1 MQNRNSPE
9 VSGTPTQGG
18 SQVSSMGEGLHV
30 PVSPWQLLMLLT
42 ASVFFAELTVMGFI
56 YELSPFSALE
66 NALFDSATLTVF
78 LFLMIHYFMYRPLVR
93 EIHRR
98 RRAEE
103 ALEEA
108 NRTLEERVQ
117 ERTQDLESA
126 NKRLLTE
133 IETRKWTEAEL
144 RRSEARYRLLI
155 DTMREGLEL
164 TDAQGVITYVNQ
176 RLCEM
181 LGYQPH
187 EMVGRP
193 MNAFFATHQADFFET
208 NLKGLR
214 ECAFGHHEVT
224 WLTKDGR
231 EIYTIFSP
239 RLLFDQESNFTGCFA
254 VVTDIT
260 ERKAM
265 EEALRSSEK
274 KLRFLSSRV
283 LTAQEEERRRLAREL
298 HDELGQDLATL
309 KLELRSLKKNLLDPA
324 GPISEA
330 GSKCE
335 EMLRYI
341 DGVIENVRRLY
352 QDLSPTS
359 LEDFGFTEA
368 LRWLLEDFG
377 KRHGVDVSAEL
388 DEVSHLLSQEAQLI
402 VFRVVQEALNNVGK
416 HAKADRVSLQV
427 RRSQNEITVEV
438 EDNGGGFDV
447 EAARGK
453 NPQVDC
459 MGLMFMDERAW
470 MLGGK
475 LSIQSMPG
483 KGARVTLS
491 VPIQTG
497 AGSP

>member
-1 MQNRNSPE
+1 MQNKPAPE

-18 SQVSSMGEGLHV
+18 SRVSAVEQGLHV

-66 NALFDSATLTVF
+66 NALLDSATLTVF
-78 LFLMIHYFMYRPLVR
+78 LFVMIHYFMYRPLVR

-98 RRAEE
+98 KRAEE

-108 NRTLEERVQ
+108 NRTLEEKVH
-117 ERTQDLESA
+117 ERTRDLEAA
-126 NKRLLTE
+126 NERLLTE

-144 RRSEARYRLLI
+144 RKSEERYRLLI
-155 DTMREGLEL
+155 DTMSEGLEL

-181 LGYQPH
+181 LGYH
-187 EMVGRP
+187 SYEMVGQP
-193 MNAFFATHQADFFET
+193 MNAFFASHHADFFET

-214 ECAFGHHEVT
+214 ECAFGHHEVS
-224 WLTKDGR
+224 WVTKEGR

-239 RLLFDQESNFTGCFA
+239 RLLFDQESRFTGCFA

-260 ERKAM
+260 DRKAM
-265 EEALRSSEK
+265 EEALRDSEK

-298 HDELGQDLATL
+298 HDELGQDLAAL
-309 KLELRSLKKNLLDPA
+309 KLELRSLKKTLLELG

-335 EMLRYI
+335 EILTYI

-359 LEDFGFTEA
+359 LEDFGLTEA
-368 LRWLLEDFG
+368 IRWLLEDFG
-377 KRHGVDVSAEL
+377 KRHRLHVSAEL
-388 DEVSHLLSQEAQLI
+388 DDVGHFLSQEAQLI
-402 VFRVVQEALNNVGK
+402 VYRVVQEALNNVGK
-416 HAKADRVSLQV
+416 HAKAERVSLQV
-427 RRSQNEITVEV
+427 RRSPNEITVEV
-438 EDNGGGFDV
+438 EDDGEGFDL

-453 NPQVDC
+453 GPQMDG
-459 MGLMFMDERAW
+459 MGLVFMDERAW
-470 MLGGK
+470 MLGGN
-475 LSIQSMPG
+475 LCIQSVPQRG
-483 KGARVTLS
+483 TRVTLT
-491 VPIQTG
+491 VPIQIG
-497 AGSP
+497 AGFL

>member
-1 MQNRNSPE
+1 MHNRPAPE
-9 VSGTPTQGG
+9 DSGTTTHGG
-18 SQVSSMGEGLHV
+18 SQAPAVKEGLHV

-78 LFLMIHYFMYRPLVR
+78 LFVMIHYFMYRPLVR

-98 RRAEE
+98 KQAEE

-117 ERTQDLESA
+117 ERARDLELA

-144 RRSEARYRLLI
+144 RRSEKRYRLLI
-155 DTMREGLEL
+155 DTMNEGLEL

-181 LGYQPH
+181 LGYHSH

-193 MNAFFATHQADFFET
+193 MNDFFASHHADFFET

-214 ECAFGHHEVT
+214 ECAFGHHELSWV
-224 WLTKDGR
+224 TKDSR
-231 EIYTIFSP
+231 VIHTIFSP
-239 RLLFDQESNFTGCFA
+239 RLLFDQESHFIGCFA

-260 ERKAM
+260 DRKAM
-265 EEALRSSEK
+265 EEALRDSEK
-274 KLRFLSSRV
+274 KLRYLTSRV
-283 LTAQEEERRRLAREL
+283 ITAQEEERNRLAREL

-309 KLELRSLKKNLLDPA
+309 KLEVRSLKKTILDLG

-330 GSKCE
+330 ESKCE
-335 EMLRYI
+335 EMLTYI

-359 LEDFGFTEA
+359 LEDFGLTEA

-377 KRHGVDVSAEL
+377 KRHRVHVSAEL
-388 DEVSHLLSQEAQLI
+388 DEVSHFLSQEAQLI
-402 VFRVVQEALNNVGK
+402 IYRVVQEALNNVGK
-416 HAKADRVSLQV
+416 HAKAQRVSLQV
-427 RRSQNEITVEV
+427 RRSPNEITVAV
-438 EDNGGGFDV
+438 EDDGCGFEV

-453 NPQVDC
+453 SPQING
-459 MGLMFMDERAW
+459 MGLIFMDERAW

-475 LSIQSMPG
+475 LSIQSMPQRG
-483 KGARVTLS
+483 TRVTLTAP
-491 VPIQTG
+491 VQIG